1 MFSKGYTR
9 LKVKHEKE
17 KAVYS
22 SMVYGAE
29 SRDKGSKINFHRLS
43 LKNRLS
49 FNHFKT
55 NNA

>member
-17 KAVYS
+17 KVVYS